1 MSEPLDIEISALAAE
16 QVRTAETWW
25 RLNRPKAPG
34 AIRAELERASSLI
47 ALHPQIG
54 TPARNVALSGVRRL
68 HLAGI
73 RYDLYYRLI
82 ETPRRLEILA
92 LPAVEIFRQSE
103 HLPAPADFQT
113 FGRAHFSVR

>member
-1 MSEPLDIEISALAAE
+1 M
-16 QVRTAETWW
+16 RTAKPGGDSID
-25 RLNRPKAPG
+25 RRRPG

-82 ETPRRLEILA
+82 ETPRRLQILA
-92 LPAVEIFRQSE
+92 FWHASRGNLPQI
-103 HLPAPADFQT
+103 
-113 FGRAHFSVR
+113 